1 VTPLHGLAIAA
12 AGLAAG
18 TINTIVGSGSLITF
32 PTLLA
37 VGYPAKLAN
46 VSNTIGL
53 VPGSFSGAVGYRR
66 ELAGQRRR
74 VLHLLPAAL
83 LGGATGALL
92 LLALPGS
99 VFRRVV
105 PALILLAVV
114 LVVIQ
119 PRLSERRVERGH
131 VREHPGVV
139 LHVGTFA
146 TAVYGGY
153 FGAAQ
158 GVILLAL
165 LGITL
170 DDDLQRLNG
179 VKNVLAA
186 VVNAIAAVLFM
197 ATTEVAW
204 GAVVLLLVGSTVGG
218 QLGAVLGRRIPAVT
232 LRAVIVIV
240 GLAVAIK
247 LLVTG

>member
-1 VTPLHGLAIAA
+1 MTGLEALAVA
-12 AGLAAG
+12 GAGLVAG
-18 TINTIVGSGSLITF
+18 AINAVVGSGSLLTF

-37 VGYPAKLAN
+37 VGYSPVVAN

-53 VPGSFSGAVGYRR
+53 VPGSISGAVGYRR
-66 ELAGQRRR
+66 ELRGQLRRIL
-74 VLHLLPAAL
+74 VLLPVAVV
-83 LGGATGALL
+83 GGLTGALL

-99 VFRRVV
+99 VFRHVV
-105 PALILLAVV
+105 PVLILAAVV
-114 LVVIQ
+114 LVLVQ
-119 PRLSERRVERGH
+119 PRIARWRAQRGK
-131 VREHPGVV
+131 VAEHPGRV
-139 LHVGTFA
+139 LHVGVFL

-186 VVNAIAAVLFM
+186 VVNAVAAVLFLFT
-197 ATTEVAW
+197 AHVAW
-204 GAVVLLLVGSTVGG
+204 AAVGLLVVASTIGG
-218 QLGAVLGRRIPAVT
+218 QLGAMFGRRIPAGA
-232 LRAVIVIV
+232 LRLVIVLV
-240 GLAVAIK
+240 GTAVAVD
-247 LLVTG
+247 LLLR